1 MGESGYPH
9 KTPPPSPKHTH
20 TVCTQLD
27 SFSWRQSETAAR
39 QLLHCAS
46 SQPTVEDYT
55 TYQKVFIHRRVC
67 LITKAQRLHSLMSPG
82 SNFRETERG
91 LSSKYCFYD
100 FELPNILP
108 QSCSPLS
115 MHTYV
120 NLQNLKVISLTTIM
134 MAPLKVIIHY
144 SFRYISNMA
153 QASMVQTAIRC

>member
-1 MGESGYPH
+1 MTQWIIAEWVGESGYPH
-9 KTPPPSPKHTH
+9 KTPPSPKHTH

-27 SFSWRQSETAAR
+27 SFSWKQSETAAR

-91 LSSKYCFYD
+91 PFLQVLFLWFWIAQHLASVLFSSEHAYIRKSS
-100 FELPNILP
+100 EPQGHIPNYHNDGTIK
-108 QSCSPLS
+108 SN
-115 MHTYV
+115 HTLLFSIY
-120 NLQNLKVISLTTIM
+120 
-134 MAPLKVIIHY
+134 
-144 SFRYISNMA
+144 
-153 QASMVQTAIRC
+153 